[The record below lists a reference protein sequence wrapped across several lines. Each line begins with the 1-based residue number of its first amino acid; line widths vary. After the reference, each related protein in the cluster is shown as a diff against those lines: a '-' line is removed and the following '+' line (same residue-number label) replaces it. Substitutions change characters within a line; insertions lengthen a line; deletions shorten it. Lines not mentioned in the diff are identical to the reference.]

1 MNQTKKRLQII
12 NIAISITDIETI
24 QLQMLKLA
32 SLRSDAKLKEIL
44 DGLQAQNYAQTQ
56 ALITKYIET
65 PTEEIVQRTSQ
76 QEEQEIIEQFDLFV
90 TTPEEP
96 AEEETELFDFD
107 TLTEE
112 TPAEP
117 VPPKTE
123 ETKPASQQ
131 NIDFDNLL
139 NLTADDVMPDNIELD
154 ISHTPKDDFF
164 DTPAED
170 VPGTKESHIDTSF
183 IPKDDFFDTLETH
196 ETVHSHTTDSEE
208 VEEDDLFKDLVSEE
222 TPEVESG
229 TESDTLFEALP
240 RKEAET
246 PLQTEEEETFFEETA
261 AEEEIQETG
270 ETPDTTEKTVQ
281 ATPAP
286 AEKRASEYKNIPYID
301 QKLKNMLTQYPP
313 LLEAKESYD
322 SVNNWLLKI
331 SNEGYSEKEVEEVIS
346 HIGKLKENNA
356 IAEAA
361 QLLLI
366 CGATES
372 KYAQFM
378 LARELFKGEIL
389 EKNLPEA
396 FTLINRLAMDD
407 DYPEAICDLA
417 QFYENGIGIDKD
429 KRKAES
435 LYKESMDLG
444 IKRAAVHYERLR
456 NDNKGLFGK
465 LFGKK

>member
-32 SLRSDAKLKEIL
+32 SLRSDEKLKEIIA
-44 DGLQAQNYAQTQ
+44 GLQAQNYAQTQ

-65 PTEEIVQRTSQ
+65 PTEEVVQRTSQ

-96 AEEETELFDFD
+96 EKKETELFDFD
-107 TLTEE
+107 SLTE
-112 TPAEP
+112 
-117 VPPKTE
+117 KIKKKQGE
-123 ETKPASQQ
+123 EEKSDSEKQQ
-131 NIDFDNLL
+131 NVDFDNLL

-170 VPGTKESHIDTSF
+170 VPGTKESHIDTDF
-183 IPKDDFFDTLETH
+183 IPKDNFFDTMESEPETTLKTSNEKI
-196 ETVHSHTTDSEE
+196 ETEK
-208 VEEDDLFKDLVSEE
+208 DDLFKNPIPEE
-222 TPEVESG
+222 TQKDEP
-229 TESDTLFEALP
+229 P
-240 RKEAET
+240 
-246 PLQTEEEETFFEETA
+246 TEENTIFQTPSIEETDTIQETKEETFFEETA
-261 AEEEIQETG
+261 TETQ
-270 ETPDTTEKTVQ
+270 TEKTTQ
-281 ATPAP
+281 TDEP
-286 AEKRASEYKNIPYID
+286 AEESVQPSVVSSDKEISGYKNIPYID

-313 LLEAKESYD
+313 LVASRESYD

-346 HIGKLKENNA
+346 HIGKLKESNA

-378 LARELFKGEIL
+378 LARELFRGEIL

-417 QFYENGIGIDKD
+417 QLYENGIGIDKD
-429 KRKAES
+429 KRKAEA

-444 IKRAAVHYERLR
+444 VKRAKAHYERLH
-456 NDNKGLFGK
+456 NANKGLFGK
-465 LFGKK
+465 FFGK

>member
-32 SLRSDAKLKEIL
+32 SLRSDEKLKEIIA
-44 DGLQAQNYAQTQ
+44 GLQAQNYAQTQ

-65 PTEEIVQRTSQ
+65 PTEEVVQRTSQ

-96 AEEETELFDFD
+96 EKKETELFDFD
-107 TLTEE
+107 SLTE
-112 TPAEP
+112 
-117 VPPKTE
+117 KIQKKSLKE
-123 ETKPASQQ
+123 EKSDSEKQQ
-131 NIDFDNLL
+131 NVDFDNLL

-154 ISHTPKDDFF
+154 ISHTLKDDFF

-170 VPGTKESHIDTSF
+170 VPGTKESHIDTDF
-183 IPKDDFFDTLETH
+183 IPKDNFFDTMESEPETTLKTSNEKI
-196 ETVHSHTTDSEE
+196 ETEK
-208 VEEDDLFKDLVSEE
+208 DDLFKNPIPEE
-222 TPEVESG
+222 TQKDES
-229 TESDTLFEALP
+229 P
-240 RKEAET
+240 
-246 PLQTEEEETFFEETA
+246 TEEDTIFQTPSIEETDTIQETKEETFFEETA
-261 AEEEIQETG
+261 TETQ
-270 ETPDTTEKTVQ
+270 TEKTTQ
-281 ATPAP
+281 TDEP
-286 AEKRASEYKNIPYID
+286 AEESVQPSVVSSDKEISGYKNIPYID

-313 LLEAKESYD
+313 LVASRESYD

-331 SNEGYSEKEVEEVIS
+331 SNEGYSENEVEEVIS
-346 HIGKLKENNA
+346 HIGKLKESNA

-378 LARELFKGEIL
+378 LARELFRGEIL

-417 QFYENGIGIDKD
+417 QLYENGIGIDKD
-429 KRKAES
+429 KRKAEA

-444 IKRAAVHYERLR
+444 VKRAKAHYERLH
-456 NDNKGLFGK
+456 NANKGLFGK
-465 LFGKK
+465 FFGK